1 MSYTNFSPLNDE
13 QENILTKSSLC
24 TQIMMGVYP
33 TNKYVQKVKKKYQTP
48 ELLELPNKILEQ
60 DKKIITT
67 SHISFEKNQEINS
80 LLDETLLKVENN
92 INLIETSLSNNED
105 KPSTEQIDLKEGEFK
120 RNTENNDELI
130 KKSQET
136 IQDLER
142 KKKENEEF
150 LKKYEGEKKV
160 WLDRLKEEFIQKDT
174 YGKGFKYLYEAKTI
188 KLILEGVFLVKIQD
202 MIEKEMCKRGEV
214 FGWNVMNQEKMDN
227 LKKQQDF
234 EFNAHLLNLKLE
246 EQLTKEKEYKEKC
259 EREDKKNE
267 KLREDI
273 AAEWKQLWNEI
284 WIPDVIPSNDP
295 DVVHKRDLMI
305 KITMEVTFNVFKK
318 MCFDTWKFKNMI
330 LNNKEYIILDKIRS
344 YFPEKHVPG
353 RTQDELCLNQL
364 MNIIENIK
372 AEEELIYC
380 DLTPI
385 KNKINE
391 YSKNAGNSTA
401 KERLEEIYNKI
412 IEVQYKVNEDQGVLI
427 KNDVV
432 QIKKMIN
439 DIKYDGEKKLFKDNL
454 INDKRL
460 YDEFLPLTN
469 TLMVVSFMTVSQKR
483 NKNYQ
488 NRIQEAQKEISEMKG
503 KNNEML
509 GKWDVLKEIKEKLGE
524 EMGNDILNRSQ
535 EMANNEM
542 FKSQKIIEDI
552 RKSLNRVIELKNK
565 QQMNSFN
572 FFKKIRKVVVRPK
585 DLC

>member
-1 MSYTNFSPLNDE
+1 MSNNNYFPLNAEEDDA
-13 QENILTKSSLC
+13 LAKSSLC

-33 TNKYVQKVKKKYQTP
+33 TDKYVKKVQEKYQTP
-48 ELLELPNKILEQ
+48 EEIELPNKILEQ
-60 DKKIITT
+60 DKKIIAT
-67 SHISFEKNQEINS
+67 SHFNFEKNQEINS
-80 LLDETLLKVENN
+80 LFDDTLSKVESN
-92 INLIETSLSNNED
+92 INAIETSFTNVEE
-105 KPSTEQIDLKEGEFK
+105 KPSTQQIDLKVGEFQ
-120 RNTENNDELI
+120 RNTENNDESI
-130 KKSQET
+130 KKEQEK

-174 YGKGFKYLYEAKTI
+174 YKNGFKYLYEAKTI
-188 KLILEGVFLVKIQD
+188 KLILEGVFLIKIQD

-214 FGWNVMNQEKMDN
+214 FGWYVMNQEKMDQAR
-227 LKKQQDF
+227 KKQDF
-234 EFNAHLLNLKLE
+234 EFNRQLITLKLD
-246 EQLTKEKEYKEKC
+246 EQLEKEKEYKEKC
-259 EREDKKNE
+259 EREESKNE
-267 KLREDI
+267 KMREEI
-273 AAEWKQLWNEI
+273 TAQWKQLWSEI
-284 WIPDVIPSNDP
+284 WIPDVPLSNDP
-295 DVVHKRDLMI
+295 DITHRRDFMI
-305 KITMEVTFNVFKK
+305 KITMEVTFDVFKK

-330 LNNKEYIILDKIRS
+330 LNNKEYIILDKVRS

-353 RTQDELCLNQL
+353 RTQDELVLNQL

-385 KNKINE
+385 QNKINE

-401 KERLEEIYNKI
+401 KDRLENIRNKI
-412 IEVQYKVNEDQGVLI
+412 IQLKNKINEDHAYLI
-427 KNDVV
+427 KSDVE

-439 DIKYDGEKKLFKDNL
+439 DIPYDGEKKLFNDNL

-469 TLMVVSFMTVSQKR
+469 ILMVVSFMTVSQKR

-488 NRIQEAQKEISEMKG
+488 SKIQESQKLINEMKG
-503 KNNEML
+503 SNNEML

-524 EMGNDILNRSQ
+524 EIGNDILNRSH
-535 EMANNEM
+535 EMANNETL
-542 FKSQKIIEDI
+542 KSQKIIDDI
-552 RKSLNRVIELKNK
+552 RKSLNRIIDLKNQ

-572 FFKKIRKVVVRPK
+572 FFKKIRKAVVRPK